1 MIETPNALYH
11 AGEFQDV
18 AQLVRRQTGVRLDH
32 IRRRPINGGV
42 EGPGYNRAM
51 QIEHRKIHRL
61 PLLLRIVRT
70 RPRLFV
76 SVALG
81 VVVTAGLAVLTHWRL
96 ATRLCFPAIHTAQAP
111 G

>member
-1 MIETPNALYH
+1 VIETPNALYH

-51 QIEHRKIHRL
+51 QTEYRKIHRP
-61 PLLLRIVRT
+61 PLLLRIVRA
-70 RPRLFV
+70 RHDCSFRWP
-76 SVALG
+76 SAS
-81 VVVTAGLAVLTHWRL
+81 W
-96 ATRLCFPAIHTAQAP
+96 
-111 G
+111 